1 MCVCLLTGIW
11 GQTVLPNYEM
21 VEFQDSVSE
30 CSNPRLCCLMLCIF
44 PSPFPNPRHIY
55 HTGSSAHMGV
65 PYLCPSIYDFHTRS
79 FSHLGVSRLRLSIP
93 TTHPGFLSLPVTVL
107 LHAHL
112 ATAPPPPPFIF
123 PQVIQGG
130 PKLFFR
136 CLLLPPRIS
145 PLSPS
150 FIPCLPCT
158 HLK

>member
-1 MCVCLLTGIW
+1 
-11 GQTVLPNYEM
+11 M

-44 PSPFPNPRHIY
+44 PSPSIFSNPHCIY
-55 HTGSSAHMGV
+55 HTGSSAHLVV
-65 PYLCPSIYDFHTRS
+65 PYLCPRIYDFHTRS
-79 FSHLGVSRLRLSIP
+79 FSHLGVSRLCLSIP
-93 TTHPGFLSLPVTVL
+93 TTHPGFLSLLVEVL

-112 ATAPPPPPFIF
+112 LIAPPPPPPPFIF

-145 PLSPS
+145 PLPPS